1 MEPNEEQRARIE
13 ANRRR
18 YEELKTAGQAP
29 RALPP
34 PTAVGDRP
42 IAAGALIHRE
52 TVPGAWYWTT
62 PLGRGEALRLVNST
76 GASSVALLAWN
87 RHDRSERLNHAD
99 TVKTQWSATIRKGRV
114 LLSDMG
120 RVFLS
125 VIEDTS
131 FAHDA
136 LMGGSTAAS
145 TLARYGE
152 GPFRNTRDNF
162 IRAAGKLG
170 LDRRDI
176 APCVTFFAPVT
187 VDADGRFVWD
197 AGKRRP
203 GDFVDLR
210 AEMDLDIAISN
221 CPHPLDPQPSY
232 APGPIE
238 AIRFRAPPRAADD
251 LCATA
256 TSEAARAFENTDALR
271 RA

>member
-1 MEPNEEQRARIE
+1 MAQRARIE
-13 ANRRR
+13 ANRKR
-18 YEELKTAGQAP
+18 YEELKAAGQLQAP

-34 PTAVGDRP
+34 PTAIDHPV
-42 IAAGALIHRE
+42 AADAVIQRE
-52 TVPGAWYWTT
+52 TVPGGWYWAT
-62 PLGRGEALRLVNST
+62 PLKRGEALRLVNTT
-76 GASSVALLAWN
+76 GASSVSLLAWN

-99 TVKTQWSATIRKGRV
+99 TVKVQWSATIRKGRV

-120 RVFLS
+120 RVLLS

-145 TLARYGE
+145 NLAKYGD
-152 GPFRNTRDNF
+152 GPFRNARDNF

-176 APCVTFFAPVT
+176 APCVTFFAPVA
-187 VDADGRFVWD
+187 VDPAGRFVWE
-197 AGKRRP
+197 AGRRKA

-210 AEMDLDIAISN
+210 AEMDLDVAVSN
-221 CPHPLDPQPSY
+221 CPHPLDPEQTY

-238 AIRFRAPPRAADD
+238 AIRFRAPSRGADD
-251 LCATA
+251 PCATA
-256 TSEAARAFENTDALR
+256 TNEAKRAFENTDALL